1 MLLAYIALSCRIV
14 SLGLERILVK
24 KLGTDADSI
33 STAFIFIGL
42 SPFFL
47 AYFAIPH
54 LAYYPELWLIFI
66 SGIVYALAFILY
78 SKSLSTG
85 DASLVSPLYNFNVL
99 FLLIISNIFLDEPI
113 TLLKITGIL
122 LMVYGIS
129 FLNKQPNILKS
140 LQAVIYDDACRMMMM
155 SSLLIAIGRII
166 DGYSVRTVPPVL
178 YGFAVDVAMAGY
190 LFLFLVLQKKLPNV
204 TALFLKKPVL
214 SLSTGALSAGSYFCL
229 LYAFSKMDVS
239 IVEPASMLSM
249 IVTVLLAR
257 ILLQEII
264 SNRLIGVLIMLAGAW
279 LLFL

>member
-1 MLLAYIALSCRIV
+1 MF
-14 SLGLERILVK
+14 LGLERILVK
-24 KLGTDADSI
+24 KLGTGADSV

-42 SPFFL
+42 SPFYL

-54 LAYYPELWLIFI
+54 LAYYPQLWLIFI

-113 TLLKITGIL
+113 TLLKIAGIL

-129 FLNKQPNILKS
+129 YLNKQPNILKS
-140 LQAVIYDDACRMMMM
+140 LQAVIYDDACRMMII
-155 SSLLIAIGRII
+155 SSLLIAVGRII

-204 TALFLKKPVL
+204 KALFLKKPVL
-214 SLSTGALSAGSYFCL
+214 SLSIGAVSAGSYFCL

-239 IVEPASMLSM
+239 IVEPTSMLSM
-249 IVTVLLAR
+249 IITVVLAR
-257 ILLQEII
+257 ILLKEII
-264 SNRLIGVLIMLAGAW
+264 SNRIIGVLIMLAGAL
-279 LLFL
+279 LLFI